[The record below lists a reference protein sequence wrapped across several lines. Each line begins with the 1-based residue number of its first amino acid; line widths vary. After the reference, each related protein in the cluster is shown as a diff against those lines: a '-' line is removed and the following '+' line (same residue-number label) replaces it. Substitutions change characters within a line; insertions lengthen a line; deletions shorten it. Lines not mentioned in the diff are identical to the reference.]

1 MDSVLLLFVL
11 ASFLAIAGIAFVV
24 GQYLET
30 RIDLRRRMPAGA
42 TAANSSSPS
51 PQSAIGALVS
61 ETFTEERFG
70 VDVKLRQK
78 LRRDLVRAGFFSP
91 YAVRYYVFSR
101 FCTVVVLPMAV
112 FLLCEIL
119 APGMRLVFL
128 VVTVVIAAGIGVLGP
143 DAYLSRRQNGLMAE
157 YRLIFPDLL
166 DLLNVCISAGLSV
179 EASFDRVR
187 EHIAKRSRTLGRN
200 IELMGAE
207 MRAGRSTIEAL
218 SSFADRLALDEAAVL
233 CRGLAALRRTGRRH
247 RSVFE
252 RLQRR
257 HAREED
263 VACGK
268 EGKRTAGQ
276 DGHAASAW
284 DFSGYPDACSSTS
297 SCETGAGFEVR
308 RWRSTHAGNRAGES
322 EVSLPRSG
330 RRDKTQSECAD
341 KRSGDRRRQGNPQT
355 RRRFLRGRP
364 SEPRR
369 QIMNADKDEQEKRER
384 QYGPWAG
391 PQEGDGQQLDVPSP
405 HFVHGVDVG
414 HAGECQDR
422 KAHVPR
428 NGRPATRD
436 GRIEEVQS
444 GKEQDRVVTNLEI
457 AEVCQR
463 DPK

>member
-42 TAANSSSPS
+42 TVADSSSPS

-78 LRRDLVRAGFFSP
+78 LRRDLLRAGFFSP

-119 APGMRLVFL
+119 APGMRFVFL
-128 VVTVVIAAGIGVLGP
+128 VVTVVVAAGVGVLGP
-143 DAYLSRRQNGLMAE
+143 DAYLSRRQNGLIKE

-179 EASFDRVR
+179 EASFARVR

-218 SSFADRLALDEAAVL
+218 NSFADRLALDEAASFVAVL
-233 CRGLAALRRTGRRH
+233 RH
-247 RSVFE
+247 SVE
-252 RLQRR
+252 LGG
-257 HAREED
+257 D
-263 VACGK
+263 I
-268 EGKRTAGQ
+268 
-276 DGHAASAW
+276 AASLRV
-284 DFSGYPDACSSTS
+284 FSEDMRVKRMLLA
-297 SCETGAGFEVR
+297 EKKANE
-308 RWRSTHAGNRAGES
+308 
-322 EVSLPRSG
+322 LPVKMVMPLALG
-330 RRDKTQSECAD
+330 IFPVILTLVLLPVLVKLTQVL
-341 KRSGDRRRQGNPQT
+341 K
-355 RRRFLRGRP
+355 
-364 SEPRR
+364 
-369 QIMNADKDEQEKRER
+369 
-384 QYGPWAG
+384 
-391 PQEGDGQQLDVPSP
+391 
-405 HFVHGVDVG
+405 
-414 HAGECQDR
+414 
-422 KAHVPR
+422 
-428 NGRPATRD
+428 
-436 GRIEEVQS
+436 
-444 GKEQDRVVTNLEI
+444 
-457 AEVCQR
+457 
-463 DPK
+463 